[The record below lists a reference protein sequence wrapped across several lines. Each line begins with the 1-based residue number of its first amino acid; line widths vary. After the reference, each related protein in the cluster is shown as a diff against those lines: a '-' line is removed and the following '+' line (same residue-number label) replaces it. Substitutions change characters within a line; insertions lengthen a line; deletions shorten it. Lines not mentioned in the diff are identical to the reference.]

1 MNKHIKKV
9 KSAGAGICVSQSI
22 LVGDEEAGNGGNTTY
37 LDQDT
42 FTIQLSPLKKN
53 KNKINVG
60 MKDEAFASLD
70 I

>member
-42 FTIQLSPLKKN
+42 FTIQSSPLKKI
-53 KNKINVG
+53 KI
-60 MKDEAFASLD
+60 K
-70 I
+70 